1 VTRTRRQGISGLS
14 PGHCLRIGYRCLKGE
29 CCLVAIKEQMV
40 ATENRVRDELTD
52 ASLVKRSELI
62 RRDGEE

>member
-1 VTRTRRQGISGLS
+1 
-14 PGHCLRIGYRCLKGE
+14 
-29 CCLVAIKEQMV
+29 MV

-62 RRDGEE
+62 QRDGEE